1 MAKLRDVY
9 DRLDDLRLELAT
21 AQESERRL
29 SIALVVSHKLLRH
42 YAFLLN
48 SWDDGGRVIPDNL
61 DDWVKRCSEVSD
73 GSD

>member
-21 AQESERRL
+21 LRESERRL
-29 SIALVVSHKLLRH
+29 SLTLVKSHSLLRH

-48 SWDDGGRVIPDNL
+48 SWDDGCRVIPDNL
-61 DDWVKRCSEVSD
+61 DDWVKRCTEVRD
-73 GSD
+73 E